1 VNPAAP
7 GADVGDTQAGSASDH
22 GRRPTAGH
30 GRQPLSASEG
40 VADEALVLWARE
52 GHQEAF
58 EELVRRHRDRAY
70 RVALR
75 LLGDPHLAEDVAQEA
90 LVAAWR
96 ALPRFRRE
104 ARFSTWLYRIVT
116 NTALNYSTRRREVA
130 TEVVELPETGQGA
143 PADLVAEHN
152 REVARIEAVIA
163 QLPLEQRAAL
173 VLRSFEQCT
182 YEEVAEILGITVPAV
197 KGRLHRARRE
207 LTERLREGP

>member
-1 VNPAAP
+1 MNPAAP
-7 GADVGDTQAGSASDH
+7 GADVGDTGARSAYGHDLLGPAGH
-22 GRRPTAGH
+22 RRP
-30 GRQPLSASEG
+30 PLSASAG
-40 VADEALVLWARE
+40 VSDEALVAWARE
-52 GHQEAF
+52 GHHEAF

-75 LLGDPHLAEDVAQEA
+75 LLTDPHLAEDVAQEA

-96 ALPRFRRE
+96 ALPRFRAD

-116 NTALNYSTRRREVA
+116 NTALNYATRRREVA
-130 TEVVELPETGQGA
+130 TEVVDPPQTTQGA

-163 QLPLEQRAAL
+163 QLPPEQRAAL

-182 YEEVAEILGITVPAV
+182 YEEVADILGITVPAV

-207 LTERLREGP
+207 LTERLREGQ